1 MIIKLYP
8 YDYSKETPAIQMI
21 KVLEEI
27 KELEAA
33 GDNLKSV
40 AEETLDVIQALLG
53 YLIVLGIDIEAAN
66 RWHIEKLT
74 KRHGGVMQ

>member
-8 YDYSKETPAIQMI
+8 YDYSKETPASQMI
-21 KVLEEI
+21 KVLEEL

-33 GDNLKSV
+33 SNNLESV
-40 AEETLDVIQALLG
+40 AKETLDVIQALLG